1 MEKSY
6 WVYILTNKSF
16 TLYVGVTSN
25 LQKRI
30 WEHRNKLI
38 DGFTKRYNID
48 KLIYVEGFKDVNQA
62 IAREKQIKSWSR
74 QKKMILIKS
83 ENPDFKEI
91 CLS

>member
-16 TLYVGVTSN
+16 TLYVGITSN

-38 DGFTKRYNID
+38 EGFTKRYNLA
-48 KLIYVEGFKDVNQA
+48 KLIYVEGFRDVNQA
-62 IAREKQIKSWSR
+62 LAREKQIKSWSR
-74 QKKMILIKS
+74 QKKIDLIKS
-83 ENPDFKEI
+83 ENQDFKEI
-91 CLS
+91 YL